1 MVCRNKHVAGF
12 IAVSPLWPDMSP
24 PPSDP
29 PLVDAV
35 PDALERLFRDGRGNA
50 ILAWLVV
57 GVLAGVFVESV
68 LSVDY
73 RWILLVAVV
82 GVVVCLPPLAY
93 RGWRVMLPW
102 ELLVLAS
109 LPILVRGLVGGTVGT
124 VATYISLAALALLV
138 VVELH
143 MFTSLTVTH
152 WFAVVLVVLTTLAVV
167 GVWTIL
173 RWSADQFL
181 GTTFL
186 VDNET
191 LMIEWLYVTV
201 AGVVAG
207 GLFDSYFSRR
217 DRQLR
222 RVIRRVI
229 GR

>member
-1 MVCRNKHVAGF
+1 MTPPQPPDPQ
-12 IAVSPLWPDMSP
+12 IA
-24 PPSDP
+24 
-29 PLVDAV
+29 DAV

-50 ILAWLVV
+50 VLAWLL
-57 GVLAGVFVESV
+57 GAVLIGVFVESL

-73 RWILLVAVV
+73 RWILFVAVV
-82 GVVVCLPPLAY
+82 GAVVCLPPLAY
-93 RGWRVMLPW
+93 REWRVMLPW
-102 ELLVLAS
+102 ELLVVAL

-152 WFAVVLVVLTTLAVV
+152 WFAIALVVLTTLAVV
-167 GVWTIL
+167 GVWTIF
-173 RWSADQFL
+173 RWSADLYL
-181 GTTFL
+181 GTAYL

-207 GLFDSYFSRR
+207 ILFDGYFSRR
-217 DRQLR
+217 DRQLW
-222 RVIRRVI
+222 RVLRRVI